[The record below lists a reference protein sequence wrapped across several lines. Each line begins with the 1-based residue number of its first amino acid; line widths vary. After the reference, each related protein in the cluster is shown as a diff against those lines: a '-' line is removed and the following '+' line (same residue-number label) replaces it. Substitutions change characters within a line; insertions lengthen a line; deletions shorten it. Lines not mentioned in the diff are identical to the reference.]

1 MEARRPGLDLVEVT
15 QGHYRIGSR
24 GDPFAYD
31 NERPPQAVELSGFR
45 IARRPVTNSGYL
57 GFIESGGYQESGF
70 WDEPGRRWLE
80 SMVPAPQA
88 PLGWR
93 RNASGH
99 WYEINLNGPADL
111 PPDQPVLGLNRHE
124 AKACAAWV
132 AGLGGPH
139 TGAVL
144 QHEYQWELAARSG
157 LLDEIGHA
165 WEWCANH
172 FHPYPNFSPFPDQ
185 ETPPRHSQTTRV
197 SCEGP
202 AYTRNAAFAGPAFGT
217 TATPMTVTA
226 SLACAWSIR
235 QARARETLI
244 DCACRPLAGP
254 WPAASGT

>member
-172 FHPYPNFSPFPDQ
+172 FHPYPEFSPFPDQ
-185 ETPPRHSQTTRV
+185 ETSAP
-197 SCEGP
+197 
-202 AYTRNAAFAGPAFGT
+202 AFADNEGVLRGACLHT
-217 TATPMTVTA
+217 QRCLRRA
-226 SLACAWSIR
+226 SFR
-235 QARARETLI
+235 NHRHPDDRNGF
-244 DCACRPLAGP
+244 AGLRLVYP
-254 WPAASGT
+254 PSPG